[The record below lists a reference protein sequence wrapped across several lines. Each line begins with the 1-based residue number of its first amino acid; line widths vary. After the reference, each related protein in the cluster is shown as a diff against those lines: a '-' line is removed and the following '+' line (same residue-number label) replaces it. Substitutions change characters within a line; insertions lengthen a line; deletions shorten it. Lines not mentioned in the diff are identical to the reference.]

1 MQKIGETKPIQLTIP
16 TSAEGLAM
24 FDLQDGRLAL
34 VFRHDRAVGTTQRGN
49 QLLATTRGW
58 ISIEHPAVSINVTAI
73 KRISRR
79 RRGKG
84 AGVHSD
90 GEKPDL

>member
-1 MQKIGETKPIQLTIP
+1 MPNTGPVQLTIP
-16 TSAEGLAM
+16 TSAEGLAV

-34 VFRHDRAVGTTQRGN
+34 VFRHDRAVGTTQHGN

-58 ISIEHPAVSINVTAI
+58 ISIEHLGVSINVAAV

-84 AGVHSD
+84 AAVHSD